1 MSVRMDVL
9 NKYMR
14 RAIVLAGR
22 GKGWV
27 NPNPLV
33 GAVLVKDER
42 IIGEGFHEHFG
53 GPHAEVNAIRHAK
66 EDVAGSTLFVTLE
79 PCSHQGKTPP
89 CTKLILEKG
98 IKKVVIGV
106 LDPNPL
112 VNGNGKKI
120 LLNHGLEVV
129 SGFLEKEIIAMNEPF
144 FKFVISGIPFCVLK
158 TAMTLDGKIATV
170 TRESHWISGEESRK
184 FTHELRQQL
193 SAVMVGINTVLV
205 DNPLLTTRREGK
217 KNKNPLKVIVDTA
230 ARLPL
235 DAKVLTNDPQL
246 ALIATSSR
254 ADKSKLKQLER
265 SGAHVLV
272 CPTKNEK
279 IDLKY
284 LMQSLGTMGIDSV
297 LLEGGG
303 TLAFSALQEGIVG
316 KVISFI
322 SPKIVGGRDAM
333 TPVGGKGIE
342 KLNDAIL
349 LSDITVKH
357 VGVDIMIQGYINL

>member
-1 MSVRMDVL
+1 MDSF

-14 RAIVLAGR
+14 RAIVLARR

-33 GAVLVKDER
+33 GAVLVKDKR
-42 IIGEGFHEHFG
+42 IIGEGYHEHFG
-53 GPHAEVNAIRHAK
+53 GPHAEVNAIRNAK
-66 EDVAGSTLFVTLE
+66 EDVSGSTLFVTLE
-79 PCSHQGKTPP
+79 PCSHHGKTHP
-89 CTKLILEKG
+89 CTELILKKG
-98 IKKVVIGV
+98 IKKVVIGT
-106 LDPNPL
+106 LDPNPK

-120 LLNHGLEVV
+120 LLDHGLEVL
-129 SGFLEKEIIAMNEPF
+129 SGFLEDEIIRMNEPF
-144 FKFVISGIPFCVLK
+144 FKYIRSGIPFCILK

-170 TRESHWISGEESRK
+170 TKESHWISGQESRK
-184 FTHELRQQL
+184 FIHELRQQV
-193 SAVMVGINTVLV
+193 SAIMVGINTVLV
-205 DNPLLTTRREGK
+205 DDPLLTTRREGK
-217 KNKNPLKVIVDTA
+217 KNKNPLKVIVDTN

-246 ALIATSSR
+246 TLIATSSST
-254 ADKSKLKQLER
+254 DKSKLTQLER

-284 LMQSLGTMGIDSV
+284 LMNSLGTMGIDSV

-303 TLAFSALQEGIVG
+303 TLSFSALQDGIVD

-322 SPKIVGGRDAM
+322 APKIVGGRVAM

-342 KLNDAIL
+342 KLNDAIIL
-349 LSDITVKH
+349 TDITVKH
-357 VGVDIMIQGYINL
+357 VGVDIMIQGYIN